1 MAKDFRISLTWNVR
15 HSAFGSGLLAFFLR
29 KVRQTMSVVSRASP
43 VWILLFLGADV
54 GDSKMKRK
62 EWEILCWSRRGYSV
76 RSIVMVQAPMWTLYL
91 SSIVSNTQLRI
102 HWQPSCSFIL
112 FFNSLATVS
121 SPPQPHLL
129 VDLWMSLLL
138 VPLGHSFN
146 IRSSTISPCFGLF
159 AGALLL
165 VGLSSSAGAAPLLFP
180 TLLGII
186 TSATSLRVL

>member
-102 HWQPSCSFIL
+102 HWQPSCSFVDCLNPLI
-112 FFNSLATVS
+112 SA
-121 SPPQPHLL
+121 SPHTLYL
-129 VDLWMSLLL
+129 CWFIVTTLDY
-138 VPLGHSFN
+138 PLCHTLPYCS
-146 IRSSTISPCFGLF
+146 ITISPWI
-159 AGALLL
+159 
-165 VGLSSSAGAAPLLFP
+165 LLF
-180 TLLGII
+180 LGRCCSLDFLVQSLPLTFSTEDERVVSDLH
-186 TSATSLRVL
+186 TSK